1 MKKRILTIAPV
12 MPCESDIKEI
22 AKTLSFLNETYQIDF
37 IDPLIIAEELPNEAY
52 YHLWQNEL
60 EKRCLNYDA
69 FLGFSFG
76 GVILQQC
83 FTLFERIRKPLVL
96 FSTPTFADDKLR
108 EKLGKVIQLCKENR
122 VEEALQTLYEDVFY
136 PNKAPLID
144 YQKYDLE
151 IASKRLIFGLQR
163 ALDTDSRDKLRD
175 ATVDHLHL
183 IGEFSQLVNKG
194 NVVAPE
200 VGRLVIVPEAS
211 MRVLQDNPVYCKNRI
226 LEQLN
231 RGVSP

>member
-1 MKKRILTIAPV
+1 M
-12 MPCESDIKEI
+12 
-22 AKTLSFLNETYQIDF
+22 
-37 IDPLIIAEELPNEAY
+37 
-52 YHLWQNEL
+52 
-60 EKRCLNYDA
+60 
-69 FLGFSFG
+69 
-76 GVILQQC
+76 
-83 FTLFERIRKPLVL
+83 
-96 FSTPTFADDKLR
+96 
-108 EKLGKVIQLCKENR
+108 IQLCKENR